1 MACSTWRSPETGPSS
16 ESGRSGAGHGGV
28 RIPSAEKADRKLKR
42 LRQIEAGYRAE
53 IRRAQQS
60 FKGATV
66 DRVKAERRF
75 EKIRAKIEAKIEKVQ
90 PKIRALTNLK
100 AERKAGRREGY
111 ESTRPCGPAAGPA
124 RARAALLET

>member
-1 MACSTWRSPETGPSS
+1 MACSTWRSPETGPSF
-16 ESGRSGAGHGGV
+16 ESGRSGGGHGGV

-75 EKIRAKIEAKIEKVQ
+75 GKIRAEHEARNDKGE
-90 PKIRALTNLK
+90 PKNKALTNLK
-100 AERKAGRREGY
+100 AERKA
-111 ESTRPCGPAAGPA
+111 
-124 RARAALLET
+124 